1 MGAITDSMFKKEM
14 THSGSTTNIL
24 YPIYGLFFNKE
35 DNQDYDLV
43 YSSGSAT
50 QDHAVY
56 ATTNNELTPTQV
68 V

>member
-1 MGAITDSMFKKEM
+1 MGAITDSMFKEEM
-14 THSGSTTNIL
+14 THDGSTTNIL

-35 DNQDYDLV
+35 DNQEYNLV
-43 YSSGSAT
+43 YDSGSTT

-56 ATTNNELTPTQV
+56 ATTDSNLTPEQV